1 MDNQTFLQQQFQI
14 SPDVVKLIQEHEIK
28 LAPVFEEF
36 QKVAEYNQYKVL
48 AAFQK
53 EKISTRHFKP
63 TTGYGYDSE
72 GRDALGGVFKHIFG
86 AQAAIVSPLLA
97 SGTHTIS
104 VALFGLL
111 RPNDAFLCITG
122 KPYDT
127 LLGVIGAHSE
137 TPPDGSLRDFGIEYL
152 EVPLLPGGKFDI
164 PAICKTLKQHTNIK
178 VIYAQRSRGY
188 EFRPSI
194 SIDQLKDVIEKIR
207 PAAHNIPIIVDNCY
221 CEFCSELEPTQVGAQ
236 LIMGSLIKNP
246 GGGLAPTGG
255 YIAGDEDLIS
265 KISHRLTAANLG
277 LEIGSYAASYTPF
290 FQGIFLASHV
300 TCQALKGAALFSS
313 VLENRGFEVFPTW
326 SDLRPDITQ
335 SICFG
340 REEPMVQFIQGIQQ
354 ASPVDSHVT
363 PYGWDMPGYDDPVIM
378 AAGTFVD
385 GASIELSADGP
396 IRPPYIAYL
405 QGGLTYEHTKLAL
418 MYALQKME

>member
-1 MDNQTFLQQQFQI
+1 MNSEILLQQQFQI
-14 SPDVVKLIQEHEIK
+14 SPAIVRLVEEHEKK

-36 QKVAEYNQYKVL
+36 QKTAEYNQFKVL
-48 AAFQK
+48 AAFRK
-53 EKISTRHFKP
+53 AKISTRHFKA

-72 GRDALGGVFKHIFG
+72 GRDALGSVFQDAFG

-127 LLGVIGAHSE
+127 LLGVIGAQTQ

-152 EVPLLPGGKFDI
+152 EVSLLEGGKFDI
-164 PAICKTLKQHTNIK
+164 SGICKMLKQHANIK
-178 VIYAQRSRGY
+178 AIYLQRSRGY

-194 SIDQLKDVIEKIR
+194 SIQQIKELIEKIR
-207 PAAHNIPIIVDNCY
+207 PVAHNIPIIVDNCY
-221 CEFCSELEPTQVGAQ
+221 CEFCSEIEPTQAGAQ

-255 YIAGDEDLIS
+255 YIAGDEELIE
-265 KISHRLTAANLG
+265 KISHRLTTANLG
-277 LEIGSYAASYTPF
+277 LEIGSYAASYAPF
-290 FQGIFLASHV
+290 FQGIFLAPHV

-313 VLENRGFEVFPTW
+313 VLESRGFEVFPKW
-326 SDLRPDITQ
+326 NDMRPDITQ

-340 REEPMVQFIQGIQQ
+340 SEEPMVKFIQGIQQ
-354 ASPVDSHVT
+354 VSPVDSHVT

-396 IRPPYIAYL
+396 IRAPYIAYL
-405 QGGLTYEHTKLAL
+405 QGGLTYEHAKLGL